1 LSPGDSTDST
11 GRSIDH
17 LTGPDGSSASVP
29 GVPLD
34 VDPDARFLLANE
46 RTLLAWIRTSI
57 TLQVGGI
64 GVLHFAAAM
73 DLNDLVGLALLLTG
87 ALSGLAGY
95 TRYRAADRAIR
106 RGELPPASLAPE
118 AIALA
123 VVVLAVLMLAV
134 AIGSEFRN

>member
-1 LSPGDSTDST
+1 M
-11 GRSIDH
+11 H
-17 LTGPDGSSASVP
+17 QVP
-29 GVPLD
+29 HVPLN

-64 GVLHFAAAM
+64 GVLHFASKL
-73 DLNDLVGLALLLTG
+73 DLNDIVGLALLLLG

-95 TRYRAADRAIR
+95 IRYRAADRAIR

-123 VVVLAVLMLAV
+123 VVVLAVLLLAV
-134 AIGSEFRN
+134 ALRGELGS